1 MKRILKLFQNQMY
14 LALRQSSFWIGMLLT
29 GGYAVI
35 AFLNDC
41 NRYWGYD
48 SGGTRAASELFL
60 YSTNHPLWD
69 VFSLVIPF
77 LCVFAFGMQPIEDR
91 ESRIDYCTV
100 SRMNKREYYIS
111 GALCNMAGTFLI
123 TEIPA
128 LFCMALYG
136 FTFEETGFTYDG
148 AKYSDA
154 YWYNVSQNGY
164 RLQMLHTERPW
175 LYVLLYSILFSTGC
189 AVVALFFYACATLIK
204 KEKLW
209 MLLLAAAMS
218 FAIKRFYDHTGYEIY
233 GDIVVSRASKQNGI
247 PTVILG
253 CFFLITGVVILQLKC
268 RETDDE

>member
-1 MKRILKLFQNQMY
+1 MKRMLKLFQNQMY
-14 LALRQSSFWIGMLLT
+14 LALRQSSFWMGMLLT

-35 AFLNDC
+35 SFLGDC
-41 NRYWGYD
+41 SRYWGYD
-48 SGGTRAASELFL
+48 SGGTYAASEMFL

-69 VFSLVIPF
+69 MFSLVIPF

-91 ESRIDYCTV
+91 ENHIGYCTV

-111 GALCNMAGTFLI
+111 GALCSMAGTFLI

-128 LFCMALYG
+128 LLCMILYG
-136 FTFEETGFTYDG
+136 FTFEETGYTHDG

-154 YWYNVSQNGY
+154 YWHNVSENGY
-164 RLQMLHTERPW
+164 RFQMLHTEHPW
-175 LYVLLYSILFSTGC
+175 LYILLYSLLFSAGC
-189 AVVALFFYACATLIK
+189 AVAALFFYACAALIK

-209 MLLLAAAMS
+209 LLLFAAAMS
-218 FAIKRFYDHTGYEIY
+218 FVIKQFYYHTGYEIY
-233 GDIVVSRASKQNGI
+233 GDIVVSRASRQSGI

-253 CFFLITGVVILQLKC
+253 CFFLITGVVILRLKC